1 MITTPWGELE
11 VADAHVH
18 FFSPAFF
25 ESLAAQKALP
35 VADIGTSLGWNVPES
50 LEYVADRWV
59 VELNHH
65 NVERAVLI
73 ASIPGDFESVGF
85 AVDRHPSRF
94 HSIAMVNPTNGGS
107 DIHCAQALN
116 DGQIQ
121 GIFLFPA
128 MHRYSMHDPH
138 VSSLLAVLAGHPVG
152 AVVYVHCG
160 ELSVGFRRKLGLPCP
175 FDMRY
180 SNPID
185 LHEIVL
191 EFPHLPFVIPHFGAG
206 YFREALMLA
215 DLCPNVYFDTS
226 SSNKWLATQ
235 PGRLDLAETFRQALA
250 VLGPKRLLF
259 GTDSSWF
266 PRGWTQNIFE
276 TQVQALS
283 SIGADSETAAAI
295 FGGNLRTLFQFRT
308 PR

>member
-1 MITTPWGELE
+1 VIATPWGELE
-11 VADAHVH
+11 VSDAHVH

-25 ESLAAQKALP
+25 ESLAQQKELQ
-35 VADIGTSLGWNVPES
+35 VAEIGDSLKWNIPES
-50 LEYVADRWV
+50 LEYLADRWV
-59 VELNHH
+59 VELNHQGVD
-65 NVERAVLI
+65 NAILI
-73 ASIPGDFESVGF
+73 ASIPGDFDSVGF
-85 AVDRHPSRF
+85 AVDRHPTRF
-94 HSIAMVNPTNGGS
+94 CSVAMVNPANIGS
-107 DIHCAQALN
+107 EMRRVQALD

-121 GIFLFPA
+121 GVFLFPA
-128 MHRYSMHDPH
+128 MHRFSMHDPH
-138 VSSLLAVLAGHPVG
+138 VRSLISTLAGHPGG

-185 LHEIVL
+185 LHEVVL
-191 EFPHLPFVIPHFGAG
+191 EFPHVPFVIPHFGAG

-235 PGRLDLAETFRQALA
+235 PGRMDLAEAFRQALA

-259 GTDSSWF
+259 GSDSSWF

-276 TQVQALS
+276 TQVKALS
-283 SIGADSETAAAI
+283 SLGVDKETAAAI
-295 FGGNLRTLFQFRT
+295 FGGNLRTLFQFRST
-308 PR
+308 